1 MKKSIFT
8 IFCGALLLVM
18 AASRS
23 FCADIGCTVKDA
35 NGKGVPGVTVNVS
48 EYPAVP
54 AGSGK
59 VLGSGVT
66 DDSGNYR
73 IHDVPRGT
81 FNVSLLP
88 GSAPIIGQTVVAE
101 VHDRFNIID
110 WTASTGAPAI
120 AEQKE
125 GFSCYDAAIL
135 GAAGAVGG
143 TLIGL
148 CVGEVICGGE
158 EEHHAASGSL

>member
-1 MKKSIFT
+1 MNKAILT
-8 IFCGALLLVM
+8 IFCGVLLLVM

-35 NGKGVPGVTVNVS
+35 NGKGVPGVTVNVT

-73 IHDVPRGT
+73 ISGVPRGT
-81 FNVSLLP
+81 FNVSLIP

-110 WTASTGAPAI
+110 WTASNSAPAI

-135 GAAGAVGG
+135 GAGGAVGG

-148 CVGEVICGGE
+148 CVGEVICTFGD
-158 EEHHAASGSL
+158 EHPASGSL